1 MKYNGLKSST
11 RFFIFFIVVI
21 GLNIFY
27 AVCYHETKLDIFY
40 LSFLSDLNIGVILFA
55 LYSYSGSRQT
65 CQVERFSHFLNAYL
79 DREKYINKT
88 EIPIEN
94 SDNSLIELNQNL
106 EKEFKILSLYI
117 VNTKFQKK
125 LYEYVIDWNGKNSD
139 DLIEFIKEEIDI
151 MYSKPKK

>member
-106 EKEFKILSLYI
+106 EKEFKILSIYC
-117 VNTKFQKK
+117 
-125 LYEYVIDWNGKNSD
+125 
-139 DLIEFIKEEIDI
+139 
-151 MYSKPKK
+151 